1 MSQLTSHLKYSK
13 SHEWLRIEPDGSV
26 VMGITDYAQDSLG
39 DIVYVDL
46 PQVGDEVDAACEIV
60 VIESVKAAS
69 DIYAPVSGQVVE
81 INSILWDEPGRVN
94 SSPYEDG
101 WLVRLK
107 TREAESIEDLLDEEQ
122 YLTLIEE

>member
-1 MSQLTSHLKYSK
+1 MSQITSHLKYSK
-13 SHEWLRIEPDGSV
+13 SHEWVRIEPDGSA
-26 VMGITDYAQDSLG
+26 VMGITEFAQDSLG

-46 PQVGDEVDAACEIV
+46 PQVGDEVDAACEIA

-81 INSILWDEPGRVN
+81 INSLLLDEPERVN

-101 WLVRLK
+101 WFVRIQ
-107 TREAESIEDLLDEEQ
+107 TRDAEGIEDLLSEDQ
-122 YLTLIEE
+122 YLTLIKE